1 MECPRFDIERYN
13 ARSTGFTELLSEWM
27 LPLYES
33 SIILDVAVGEGRR
46 FTFLSLLRMLILV
59 KFGKVIV

>member
-13 ARSTGFTELLSEWM
+13 ARSTAFTELLSEWM

-33 SIILDVAVGEGRR
+33 SIILDMAVGEGRF
-46 FTFLSLLRMLILV
+46 FTFLSKPRTLILV
-59 KFGKVIV
+59 KFGKILI